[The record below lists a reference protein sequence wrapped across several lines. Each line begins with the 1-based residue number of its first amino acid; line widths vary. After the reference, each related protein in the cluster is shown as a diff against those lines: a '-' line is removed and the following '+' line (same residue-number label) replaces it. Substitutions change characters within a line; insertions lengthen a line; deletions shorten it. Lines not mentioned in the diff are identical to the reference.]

1 MRIALAV
8 FGALVFLASALL
20 SFYLLWVGKF
30 SGTEFTAFVVSFA
43 VLSLAVGFAPE
54 IQEVSIAG
62 NVVKLKEV
70 KAEAIRAIES
80 LNKSRVETLR
90 VLFGLALKTEGGFA
104 NEAEIDPRIP
114 GFWRLIDLA
123 TEYKCLDELK
133 AEVLLGVAVLLRG
146 QLSVIYQRSTSPE
159 LRAAYSLGETPEP
172 VELASVALEPVG
184 IKEYADSRKKSFDEI
199 RGEMKVALDQYF
211 KLFELKKKVEA

>member
-1 MRIALAV
+1 MRITLAV
-8 FGALVFLASALL
+8 FGALAFLASAVL
-20 SFYLLWVGKF
+20 SFYLLWIGKF

-90 VLFGLALKTEGGFA
+90 ILLGLALKAEGGFA
-104 NEAEIDPRIP
+104 NEDEIDPRIP

-123 TEYKCLDELK
+123 NEYRCLDELK

-146 QLSVIYQRSTSPE
+146 QISVIYQRSTSPE
-159 LRAAYSLGETPEP
+159 LRAAYGLSETPDP
-172 VELASVALEPVG
+172 VELTSVALEPGG
-184 IKEYADSRKKSFDEI
+184 IKEYADSRKMSFDKI
-199 RGEMKVALDQYF
+199 RGEIKVALDQYF
-211 KLFELKKKVEA
+211 KLFELKRKIEA

>member
-1 MRIALAV
+1 MRAALAI
-8 FGALVFLASALL
+8 FGALVFFISASL
-20 SFYLLWVGKF
+20 SFYLLWIGKF
-30 SGTEFTAFVVSFA
+30 TGAEFTAFVVSFA

-70 KAEAIRAIES
+70 KAEALKAIES

-90 VLFGLALKTEGGFA
+90 VLLGLALRTEGGFA

-123 TEYKCLDELK
+123 TEYKCLGELK
-133 AEVLLGVAVLLRG
+133 SEVLLGVAVLLRG
-146 QLSVIYQRSTSPE
+146 QISVIHQRSTNSE
-159 LRAAYSLGETPEP
+159 LRATCGLGETPDP
-172 VELASVALEPVG
+172 VELTSIALEPVG
-184 IKEYADSRKKSFDEI
+184 IKEYAESRSKSFDEI
-199 RGEMKVALDQYF
+199 RAEIKVALGQYF
-211 KLFELKKKVEA
+211 KLFELKRKIED